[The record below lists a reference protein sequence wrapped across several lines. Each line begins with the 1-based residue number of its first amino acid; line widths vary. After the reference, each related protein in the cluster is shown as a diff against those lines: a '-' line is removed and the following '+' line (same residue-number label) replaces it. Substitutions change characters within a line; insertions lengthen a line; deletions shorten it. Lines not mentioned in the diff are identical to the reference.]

1 MSSSGGSFRTSRRRS
16 VVLHPQSGRCQTRGR
31 TVTGQAER
39 WESGRPR
46 RWRKR
51 LALLGLRKKKRLVA
65 QPLLGW
71 MIWCAVCYLFST
83 TMFCAIENTPG
94 TPCALRLAMFLSIS
108 LAAIPS
114 KVTCPFFT
122 IM

>member
-1 MSSSGGSFRTSRRRS
+1 MSSSGGSFQISRRRS
-16 VVLHPQSGRCQTRGR
+16 VVLHPQSGRCQTAGR
-31 TVTGQAER
+31 TDTGQAER
-39 WESGRPR
+39 WERKAGGTLER
-46 RWRKR
+46 RIP
-51 LALLGLRKKKRLVA
+51 LGRKKKRLVA

-94 TPCALRLAMFLSIS
+94 TPCALMLAMFLSIS

>member
-1 MSSSGGSFRTSRRRS
+1 MLGEKKEEAGRSASSW
-16 VVLHPQSGRCQTRGR
+16 VD
-31 TVTGQAER
+31 
-39 WESGRPR
+39 
-46 RWRKR
+46 
-51 LALLGLRKKKRLVA
+51 AL
-65 QPLLGW
+65 
-71 MIWCAVCYLFST
+71 CAVCYLFST

-94 TPCALRLAMFLSIS
+94 TPCALMLAMFLSIS

>member
-1 MSSSGGSFRTSRRRS
+1 MSSSGGSFRTSRRRFGPNEAGAR
-16 VVLHPQSGRCQTRGR
+16 LWDGRISDRPKVEKPAEDGDG
-31 TVTGQAER
+31 VGKDGQGA
-39 WESGRPR
+39 G
-46 RWRKR
+46 
-51 LALLGLRKKKRLVA
+51 AQKKRLVA

-71 MIWCAVCYLFST
+71 IIWCAVCYLFST